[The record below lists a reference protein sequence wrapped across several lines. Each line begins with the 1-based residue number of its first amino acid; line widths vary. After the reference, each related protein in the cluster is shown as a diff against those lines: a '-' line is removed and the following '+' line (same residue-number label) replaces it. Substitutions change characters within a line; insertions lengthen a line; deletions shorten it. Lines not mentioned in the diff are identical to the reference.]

1 MDAQG
6 KSRWFGW
13 VAVLSALVLPSGAR
27 ADGPV
32 RIDAGEVRGTVGLD
46 PAIRVFKGIPF
57 AAPPVGEL
65 RWRAPQ
71 PVKSW
76 TGVREATHF
85 GPRAMQGPIYSD
97 MIFRDNG
104 PAEDCLYLNVWTPAK
119 SANERLPVMV
129 WIYGGGFQAGSAS
142 EPRQDGENLAKKG
155 VVVVSLTYRLGVFGF
170 LAHPELTKES
180 GHAASGNYGLMDQI
194 AALQWV
200 QRNIAAFGGDPGNV
214 TIFGESAGSMSVSA
228 LMTSSLARGLFHKAI
243 GQSGA
248 LFQTRDGSGNR
259 DGSFSD
265 GERLGTKFAAAAG
278 ARSLAELRALPA
290 EAILKTALGDP
301 AFKMGPVFDG
311 YVLPKDPEAA
321 WSAGQQNQ
329 VPLLAGW
336 NADENRVYATFGDKR
351 PTAKGFVA
359 ETRARYGER
368 ADAILKL
375 YPANTDEQAVRS
387 AGDLACDQFIVYGTW
402 KWIELQRET
411 SGSPVFRY
419 SFDRA
424 VPVAPGTVINGE
436 PASSADM
443 GARHAADI
451 PYVFGALASVPDVS
465 WEAADGKLA
474 DAMATYW
481 TNFAKTG
488 NPNGA
493 GLPDWPRYER
503 EAGYPVLHLDTQ
515 IQAKPETHRERYV
528 FWSAD
533 AAQAER

>member
-1 MDAQG
+1 MDPQET
-6 KSRWFGW
+6 SRWFGW
-13 VAVLSALVLPSGAR
+13 VVMLSALILPSGAR

-32 RIDAGEVRGTVGLD
+32 HIDAGEVRGTVGLD

-71 PVKSW
+71 PVKPW
-76 TGVREATHF
+76 TGVRDATAF

-97 MIFRDNG
+97 MIFRDEG

-119 SANERLPVMV
+119 SDREQLPVMV

-180 GHAASGNYGLMDQI
+180 GHDASGNYGLMDQI
-194 AALQWV
+194 AALRWV

-214 TIFGESAGSMSVSA
+214 TIFGESAGSMSVSM
-228 LMTSSLARGLFHKAI
+228 LMTSPLARGLFHQAI
-243 GQSGA
+243 GESGA
-248 LFQTRDGSGNR
+248 LFQIRNGPGNR
-259 DGSFSD
+259 DYSFPD
-265 GERLGTKFAAAAG
+265 GERLGEKFAAAAG

-301 AFKMGPVFDG
+301 SFKMGPVFDG
-311 YVLPKDPEAA
+311 YVLPKNPAAA
-321 WSAGQQNQ
+321 WAAGQQSR

-336 NADENRVYATFGDKR
+336 NADENRVYATFGNKR
-351 PTAKGFVA
+351 PTAKDFIA
-359 ETRARYGER
+359 ETRAHYGNR

-375 YPANTDEQAVRS
+375 YPAATDEQAVRS

-402 KWIELQRET
+402 QWIELQRET
-411 SGSPVFRY
+411 GGAPVFRY

-424 VPVAPGTVINGE
+424 GPVPLDTVINGK
-436 PASSADM
+436 PATSADV

-465 WEAADGKLA
+465 WEAADRKLS
-474 DAMATYW
+474 DAMGTYW

-493 GLPDWPRYER
+493 GLPDWPRYEK
-503 EAGYPVLHLDTQ
+503 AGGYPVMHLDVQ
-515 IQAKPETHRERYV
+515 MRAEPETHRNRYE

-533 AAQAER
+533 AARAQR